1 MAQWFKQPGD
11 TVTAG
16 EPICEVE
23 TDKVEMEV
31 EAPFSGVLEEIVAQ
45 PEDVVP
51 VGEPLCYMSTE
62 AEDLLGDLFDAPAA
76 PAAAEPGADPVPG
89 PPVPSAAEAQGGISV
104 PVAAQSQE
112 PAPASAPAPAPAT
125 ASSNAGS
132 GNRKPVTMPKM
143 SMTMEEGTVAQWFKQ
158 PGDTVTAGEPI
169 CEVETDKVEM
179 EVEAPFSGV
188 LEDIVDQPEDVVPVW
203 EPLCLVSTESEDLLG
218 ELFDAPAAPAAAE
231 PDAES
236 VAGPPV
242 PSVAEAQ
249 GGISVPV
256 AVESQDAAPV
266 PAPAAVSSTAGSGAN
281 REIGGPPAWP
291 VAVPAARRLAAESRV
306 DLASVR
312 PTGPWNTVRV
322 QDVEAVIGGRSR
334 AAAPAAAP
342 PRQPAA
348 TTMQATTTASAPST
362 TLSSSAKAPR
372 ADEVSKA
379 EIRRRRLRKQTAK
392 VMSASAQVPQ
402 FTVYAD
408 LDLTHLEKVRKTVL
422 KGAGWTAILLKAQAI
437 ALRTHHS
444 LNAYWTEEGLVPNA
458 DVGIALA
465 VDTDNGLLAP
475 VLKNPDI
482 VPLLELDRQIR
493 GAAADARRG
502 SLKLEQLSGGTA
514 VLSNLGGWNISSFNA
529 LLTPPHSTALSL
541 GSIERRIVVGAD
553 GTFGARLLCTAGLTA
568 DHRSADGADAAR
580 FIGTLRDVIADPT
593 RLGATE

>member
-1 MAQWFKQPGD
+1 MARKPVTMPKMSMTMEEGTMAQWFKQPGD

-51 VGEPLCYMSTE
+51 VGEPLCYVSTE

-76 PAAAEPGADPVPG
+76 PTAVEPGGGPVTG
-89 PPVPSAAEAQGGISV
+89 PPVPSAAEAQGGV
-104 PVAAQSQE
+104 
-112 PAPASAPAPAPAT
+112 
-125 ASSNAGS
+125 
-132 GNRKPVTMPKM
+132 
-143 SMTMEEGTVAQWFKQ
+143 
-158 PGDTVTAGEPI
+158 
-169 CEVETDKVEM
+169 
-179 EVEAPFSGV
+179 
-188 LEDIVDQPEDVVPVW
+188 
-203 EPLCLVSTESEDLLG
+203 
-218 ELFDAPAAPAAAE
+218 
-231 PDAES
+231 
-236 VAGPPV
+236 
-242 PSVAEAQ
+242 
-249 GGISVPV
+249 SVPV
-256 AVESQDAAPV
+256 AVESQDAV
-266 PAPAAVSSTAGSGAN
+266 LTPAPAAVSSTAGSGTL
-281 REIGGPPAWP
+281 REVGGQPAWP

-322 QDVEAVIGGRSR
+322 QDVEAVVGGRSR
-334 AAAPAAAP
+334 AAAPAP

-348 TTMQATTTASAPST
+348 TTMQTTTTASAPST
-362 TLSSSAKAPR
+362 TLSPSAKAPR

-422 KGAGWTAILLKAQAI
+422 KGAGWTAILLKAQAV

-444 LNAYWTEEGLVPNA
+444 LNAYWTEEGLAPNA

-553 GTFGARLLCTAGLTA
+553 GTFGARLLCTVGLTA

-593 RLGATE
+593 RLGAVE

>member
-1 MAQWFKQPGD
+1 MARKAVTMPKMSMTMEEGTMAQWFKQPGD

-51 VGEPLCYMSTE
+51 VGEPLCWVSTE

-76 PAAAEPGADPVPG
+76 PEAAEPVGG
-89 PPVPSAAEAQGGISV
+89 PPVPSAAEARGGV
-104 PVAAQSQE
+104 
-112 PAPASAPAPAPAT
+112 
-125 ASSNAGS
+125 
-132 GNRKPVTMPKM
+132 
-143 SMTMEEGTVAQWFKQ
+143 
-158 PGDTVTAGEPI
+158 
-169 CEVETDKVEM
+169 
-179 EVEAPFSGV
+179 
-188 LEDIVDQPEDVVPVW
+188 
-203 EPLCLVSTESEDLLG
+203 
-218 ELFDAPAAPAAAE
+218 
-231 PDAES
+231 
-236 VAGPPV
+236 
-242 PSVAEAQ
+242 
-249 GGISVPV
+249 SVPV
-256 AVESQDAAPV
+256 AVESPGAV
-266 PAPAAVSSTAGSGAN
+266 PDLAPAAPQAAGGSGWK
-281 REIGGPPAWP
+281 GAWP

-322 QDVEAVIGGRSR
+322 QDVEAVAGARSR
-334 AAAPAAAP
+334 AAAPVATPTRQPVATTVPATTAAP
-342 PRQPAA
+342 ASA
-348 TTMQATTTASAPST
+348 TTAAPAPSPR
-362 TLSSSAKAPR
+362 AGAPR
-372 ADEVSKA
+372 TEEVSKA

-392 VMSASAQVPQ
+392 VMTASAQVPQ

-408 LDLTHLEKVRKTVL
+408 LDLTDLEKVRRTVL
-422 KGAGWTAILLKAQAI
+422 KGAGWTAILLKAQAV

-444 LNAYWTEEGLVPNA
+444 LNAYWTEEGLAPNA

-493 GAAADARRG
+493 AAAADARRG

-514 VLSNLGGWNISSFNA
+514 VLSNLGGFGISSFNA
-529 LLTPPHSTALSL
+529 LLTPPQATALSL
-541 GSIERRIVVGAD
+541 GSIERRIVVGED
-553 GTFGARLLCTAGLTA
+553 GTFGARLLCTVGLTA

-580 FIGTLRDVIADPT
+580 FIATLRTVLADPA
-593 RLGATE
+593 RLGAVE